1 MMIQGIGI
9 GKRGY
14 ALLSVVVISA
24 VLLTAGAAALQL
36 ARTEVHST
44 ADQAAKQRAFYIAET
59 GVQRGLAQL
68 EHDRTATPSSVSTTY
83 SYTLSNQSF
92 GSGTYNLS
100 IAQDTSPWASDPTR
114 KLVTS
119 TATFANQTATVTAHA
134 MVQNPPTSGTICAAN
149 SSSGTCRISIGADL
163 VGGVFNGTVASNNN
177 VELDNTLAVAVHG
190 TGDVYAHNQFVS
202 GGALT
207 FATTINGTLHSGV
220 AYSPS
225 ALCLAGACSPPA
237 WQFTAK
243 LVDSPSIASFPHLD
257 YEAIKRDSRTVIVRN
272 GSVPAGTSWSGSTWN
287 AGTFATTADSD
298 KIYYVEGNASLSGI
312 QLFKG
317 AHITIVARGTI
328 TLSSLTLMSTGLI
341 NGSSQTVRLLGES
354 DVNVGSLVLPLSIAS
369 VATTTNNFF
378 TYSET
383 GSVTLYTAAISALVT
398 TKLNMTA
405 ANSATWFETASVG
418 NTVTSFN

>member
-1 MMIQGIGI
+1 MMTQGIGI

-14 ALLSVVVISA
+14 ALLSVIVMSA
-24 VLLTAGAAALQL
+24 VLLTACAAALQL
-36 ARTEVHST
+36 GRTELHST

-134 MVQNPPTSGTICAAN
+134 MVQNPPTSGWICTAN
-149 SSSGTCRISIGADL
+149 SSTSTCRISIAAD
-163 VGGVFNGTVASNNN
+163 VASGVFNGTVGSNHN
-177 VELDNTLAVAVHG
+177 VELDNLVGTLVHANG
-190 TGDVYAHNQFVS
+190 SVYAHNQFNSV
-202 GGALT
+202 GAASLLS
-207 FATTINGTLHSGV
+207 TINGTLHSGV
-220 AYSPS
+220 AYTTSCV
-225 ALCLAGACSPPA
+225 LGICSPA
-237 WQFTAK
+237 AFQFTGGQ
-243 LVDSPSIASFPHLD
+243 LVDSPSIVSFPHPD

-298 KIYYVEGNASLSGI
+298 KIYYVEGNASLNGI

-341 NGSSQTVRLLGES
+341 AGSSQTVRLIGEG
-354 DVNVGSLVLPLSIAS
+354 DVNVGSAVLGLS
-369 VATTTNNFF
+369 VASLLSTTNNFL
-378 TYSET
+378 TYSDT
-383 GSVTLYTAAISALVT
+383 GSVTLYTGVISSLVT
-398 TKLNMTA
+398 TKLNMMA
-405 ANSATWFETASVG
+405 ANNATWFEVGSVG
-418 NTVTSFN
+418 STVTSFN